1 MSYIIEQNN
10 IDGYLKIKSDNTLS
24 GNIYKTFSTIGEQLV
39 INITSL
45 YNVDKIKS
53 LILDID
59 GTIHNHKYLEIEYR
73 ISRDNNTFTDWL
85 DLNNVTYNHPIINSY
100 DLLYIDVR
108 FTRKGD
114 VSFGYI
120 DLKKWEISCDLD
132 RNLQDGESIIN
143 IVDNGQNIVIRPPYI
158 YKVFKLTDIEVI
170 SSPSLSGISLYW
182 RYSQDY
188 GRTVSKWE
196 IFNKENVSSA
206 KISPIR
212 FFQVEYLIKSENIT
226 SNIKIYDINLIGD
239 FQNVTLDSQKTNL
252 MGIRDNCSCI
262 LLGIENGQ
270 FVGQENVTNNTDNS
284 GIISQTTSGISSG
297 SNCGIGYLNA
307 LTDDQKQS
315 LFQPY
320 SIPNETNFLNQVSN
334 DVTTIFG
341 HEVSYFLTDPNSN
354 GIDYTFHEYQLYN
367 YVCEKTI
374 KVSVDQNNFPD
385 NQITINQFDLSLFD
399 TFEIH
404 ITKDEFKKAFGVDK
418 RPSKQDFLWF
428 CNLNRMFQV
437 EHSQQFRNF
446 NNSSIYYKVMLK
458 KYSQKANVIG
468 VNDTISDKVRE
479 LTRNSTIDELFG
491 VYNEQDK
498 AAVANKEQ
506 TRVLTKDTLRVDI
519 NCIIEEDNVMN
530 GNDMIIKNVYNLSTV
545 GFGEEAISYRNMK
558 NIYEKSDN
566 LSFFCWFKIENYI
579 NSENYNLFTY
589 YDGVNSNG
597 IKINITND
605 NFNVLIN
612 NTIYSMDVSN
622 ILDFID
628 TVDLFENRWLCYLV
642 NIEQRN
648 NKIYQYLYQRDD
660 ESYSNKISLII
671 KNELPFNSDVI
682 VIDNSVKSSILGSD
696 MYISNLRLFNDII
709 DEKVHSKTLVTY
721 LVRDDAKY
729 LIFAD
734 NCNKKIILP
743 SLPLSNGMDSQT

>member
-1 MSYIIEQNN
+1 MSYIVEQNN

-24 GNIYKTFSTIGEQLV
+24 GNIYKTFSTVGEELV

-45 YNVDKIKS
+45 YNVEKIKS

-59 GTIHNHKYLEIEYR
+59 GVIPNHKYLEIEYR
-73 ISRDNNTFTDWL
+73 TSRDNTNFTDWL

-100 DLLYIDVR
+100 DLLYIDIR

-120 DLKKWEISCDLD
+120 DLKKWEIDCVLD

-143 IVDNGQNIVIRPPYI
+143 IVENGQNVVIRPPYI
-158 YKVFKLTDIEVI
+158 YKVFNLTDIEVI
-170 SSPSLSGISLYW
+170 SSPSLDGLSLYW

-212 FFQVEYLIKSENIT
+212 FFQVEYLIKSENIS

-252 MGIRDNCSCI
+252 IGIRENCSCI

-270 FVGQENVTNNTDNS
+270 FVGQENVTGDNS

-297 SNCGIGYLNA
+297 SDCGVGYLNS
-307 LTDDQKQS
+307 LSDEQKQA

-320 SIPNETNFLNQVSN
+320 SIPNEMNFLNQVSN

-437 EHSQQFRNF
+437 EHAQQFRNF
-446 NNSSIYYKVMLK
+446 NNSAIYYKVMLK

-468 VNDTISDKVRE
+468 VNDSISDKVRE

-491 VYNEQDK
+491 VYNEEDK
-498 AAVANKEQ
+498 SSVANKEQ
-506 TRVLTKDTLRVDI
+506 TRVLTKDTLRVDV

-530 GNDMIIKNVYNLSTV
+530 GSGMIIKNVYNLSTV
-545 GFGEEAISYRNMK
+545 GFGEQAVVYRNMK

-579 NSENYNLFTY
+579 DSENYNLFTY
-589 YDGVNSNG
+589 YDDQNNNG
-597 IKINITND
+597 IKIDIIND
-605 NFNVLIN
+605 SFNVLVN
-612 NTIYSMDVSN
+612 NTTYSMDVSN

-628 TVDLFENRWLCYLV
+628 TIDLFENRWLCYLV

-648 NKIYQYLYQRDD
+648 EKIYQYLYQRED

-734 NCNKKIILP
+734 NCNKKIILL

>member
-1 MSYIIEQNN
+1 MSYIVEQNN

-24 GNIYKTFSTIGEQLV
+24 GNIYKTFSTIGEELV

-45 YNVDKIKS
+45 YNVEKIKS

-59 GTIHNHKYLEIEYR
+59 GVIPNHKYLEIEYR
-73 ISRDNNTFTDWL
+73 TSRDNTNFTDWL

-100 DLLYIDVR
+100 DLLYIDIR

-120 DLKKWEISCDLD
+120 DLKKWEIDCVLD

-143 IVDNGQNIVIRPPYI
+143 IVENGQNVVIRPPYI
-158 YKVFKLTDIEVI
+158 YKVFNLTDIEVI
-170 SSPSLSGISLYW
+170 SSPSLDGLSLYW

-212 FFQVEYLIKSENIT
+212 FFQVEYLIKSENIS

-252 MGIRDNCSCI
+252 IGIRENCSCI

-270 FVGQENVTNNTDNS
+270 FVGQENVTGDNS

-297 SNCGIGYLNA
+297 SNCGIGYLNS
-307 LTDDQKQS
+307 LNDEQKQA

-320 SIPNETNFLNQVSN
+320 SIPNEMNFLNQVSN

-437 EHSQQFRNF
+437 EHAQQFRNF
-446 NNSSIYYKVMLK
+446 NNSAIYYKVMLK

-468 VNDTISDKVRE
+468 VNDSISDKVRE

-491 VYNEQDK
+491 VYNEEDK
-498 AAVANKEQ
+498 SSVANKEQ
-506 TRVLTKDTLRVDI
+506 TRVLTKDTLRVDV

-530 GNDMIIKNVYNLSTV
+530 GSGMIIKNVYNLSTV
-545 GFGEEAISYRNMK
+545 GFGEQAVVYRNMK

-579 NSENYNLFTY
+579 DSENYNLFTY
-589 YDGVNSNG
+589 YDDQNNNG
-597 IKINITND
+597 IKIDIIND
-605 NFNVLIN
+605 SFNVLVN
-612 NTIYSMDVSN
+612 NTTYSMDVSN

-628 TVDLFENRWLCYLV
+628 TIDLFENRWLCYLV

-648 NKIYQYLYQRDD
+648 EKIYQYLYQRED

>member
-1 MSYIIEQNN
+1 MSYIVEQNN

-24 GNIYKTFSTIGEQLV
+24 GNIYKTFSTIGEELV

-45 YNVDKIKS
+45 YNVEKIKS

-59 GTIHNHKYLEIEYR
+59 GVIPNHKYLEIEYR
-73 ISRDNNTFTDWL
+73 TSRDNTNFTDWL

-100 DLLYIDVR
+100 DLLYIDIR

-120 DLKKWEISCDLD
+120 DLKKWEIDCVLD

-143 IVDNGQNIVIRPPYI
+143 IVENGQNVVIRPPYI
-158 YKVFKLTDIEVI
+158 YKVFNLTDIEVI
-170 SSPSLSGISLYW
+170 SSPSLDGLSLYW

-212 FFQVEYLIKSENIT
+212 FFQVEYLIKSENIS

-252 MGIRDNCSCI
+252 IGIRENCSCI

-270 FVGQENVTNNTDNS
+270 FVGQENVTGDNS

-297 SNCGIGYLNA
+297 SDCGVGYLNS
-307 LTDDQKQS
+307 LSDEQKQA

-320 SIPNETNFLNQVSN
+320 SIPNEMNFLNQVSN

-437 EHSQQFRNF
+437 EHAQQFRNF
-446 NNSSIYYKVMLK
+446 NNSAIYYKVMLK

-468 VNDTISDKVRE
+468 VNDSISDKVRE

-491 VYNEQDK
+491 VYNEEDK
-498 AAVANKEQ
+498 SSVANKEQ

-530 GNDMIIKNVYNLSTV
+530 GSGMIIKNVYNLSTV
-545 GFGEEAISYRNMK
+545 GFGEQAVVYRNMK

-579 NSENYNLFTY
+579 DSENYNLFTY
-589 YDGVNSNG
+589 YDDQNNNG
-597 IKINITND
+597 IKIDIIND
-605 NFNVLIN
+605 SFNVLVN
-612 NTIYSMDVSN
+612 NTTYSMDVSN

-628 TVDLFENRWLCYLV
+628 TIDLFENRWLCYLV

-648 NKIYQYLYQRDD
+648 EKIYQYLYQRED